1 MDGDVSL
8 VCCSRMEQGKACSDT
23 AARGLGGERECPQA
37 ANTVRDRVPM
47 LGALADRLV
56 VVMKPL

>member
-8 VCCSRMEQGKACSDT
+8 VCCSRMEQGKVCSDM
-23 AARGLGGERECPQA
+23 AAPWGGERECPQA
-37 ANTVRDRVPM
+37 AHTVRDRVPT
-47 LGALADRLV
+47 LSALADRLV